1 MPFFFLED
9 PTQAWL
15 CTSTQQELG
24 WQAPILDTSKCLFS
38 PSHPLPVQKGPYGP
52 HLEGLLD
59 PSVGCQDRD
68 GDISVFH
75 KQGSGTAL
83 VQMKCT
89 ENSKSQANK
98 QAA

>member
-1 MPFFFLED
+1 MPFFFGRPNTGMALHKHPARAGLAD
-9 PTQAWL
+9 PDFGHFQMPL
-15 CTSTQQELG
+15 L
-24 WQAPILDTSKCLFS
+24 
-38 PSHPLPVQKGPYGP
+38 PLPVQKGPYGP